1 MTQNWKDL
9 CVVDG
14 EKPSVASRNEGKHTG
29 RNDLLFIFHNSVQL
43 RVGFIRAGDWICCVC
58 CVPVLM

>member
-14 EKPSVASRNEGKHTG
+14 EKPSVVSRNEGKHTG
-29 RNDLLFIFHNSVQL
+29 RMICYSYFIIVLSLGWVLYEQ
-43 RVGFIRAGDWICCVC
+43 VIGCVAF
-58 CVPVLM
+58 VVSQF

>member
-14 EKPSVASRNEGKHTG
+14 EKPSVVSRNEGKHTG
-29 RNDLLFIFHNSVQL
+29 RNDLLFIIVLSLGWVLYEQ
-43 RVGFIRAGDWICCVC
+43 VIGCVAF
-58 CVPVLM
+58 VVSQF